1 MLIAELRG
9 TIVTIRA
16 EQLSEIYF
24 EEIMQA
30 KEKKRKTLSEVLI
43 DGDIGLDY
51 SDFGK
56 DYKTRGLK
64 IDKDSQLIITGFE
77 NDDYYGEG
85 YSFHRSKVNKIKVSN
100 HNYAEFGW
108 SSDLFLITFEYEFGL
123 FKQYKINSNM
133 DSFKSRELDITTSTI
148 LAKPVTKIVNEMSYQ
163 GKNLQGKDDFGF
175 EKKSLHSFIVKP
187 KKSLFFNKMTYKE
200 SLYMS
205 LAMFNN

>member
-16 EQLSEIYF
+16 EQLPEIYF
-24 EEIMQA
+24 QEIMQA
-30 KEKKRKTLSEVLI
+30 KEKERKTLSEVLI

-64 IDKDSQLIITGFE
+64 IDKESQLIITGFD

-85 YSFHRSKVNKIKVSN
+85 YSFYRSKIKKINVSN
-100 HNYAEFGW
+100 HTYAEFGW
-108 SSDLFLITFEYEFGL
+108 DGLILITFEYEFGL

-133 DSFKSRELDITTSTI
+133 DSFKSHQLDIVTTTI
-148 LAKPVTKIVNEMSYQ
+148 LAKPIIKIVNEMNYQ
-163 GKNLQGKDDFGF
+163 GQKLKDKDDFGF
-175 EKKSLHSFIVKP
+175 EKKSLYSLIVKP
-187 KKSLFFNKMTYKE
+187 KKSLFFNKMTYKD
-200 SLYMS
+200 SLDMS
-205 LAMFNN
+205 LTMFNK

>member
-24 EEIMQA
+24 QEIMQA
-30 KEKKRKTLSEVLI
+30 KEKERKTLSEVLI

-56 DYKTRGLK
+56 DYNTRGLK
-64 IDKDSQLIITGFE
+64 IDKESQLIITGFD

-85 YSFHRSKVNKIKVSN
+85 YSFYRSKIKKINVSN
-100 HNYAEFGW
+100 HTYAEFGW
-108 SSDLFLITFEYEFGL
+108 DGLILITFEYEFGL

-133 DSFKSRELDITTSTI
+133 DSFKSHQLDIITTTI
-148 LAKPVTKIVNEMSYQ
+148 LAKPIIKIVNEMNYQ
-163 GKNLQGKDDFGF
+163 GQKLKDKDDFGF
-175 EKKSLHSFIVKP
+175 EKKSLYSLIVKP
-187 KKSLFFNKMTYKE
+187 KKSLFFNKMTYKD
-200 SLYMS
+200 SLDMS
-205 LAMFNN
+205 LTMFNK